1 MIFPAIKQTIKS
13 LLLNKVRSFLTML
26 GIIVGVAAVI
36 IIMSIGSGAQS
47 LILGQI
53 ESFGADTVSVLPGK
67 ADDDKPP
74 ASAMGIVITT
84 LNYEDYLAL
93 LNKKNI
99 PNVSSVV
106 AYSNSA
112 ADLSYS
118 GISYS
123 TSVSG
128 TTHAY
133 IDVEGGEIVVGRFFN
148 KDEEKNLSKVVVLG
162 NTVKNELFGEKSA
175 VGKKIKIKKHLFEVI
190 GTMAERGKVAF
201 QDYDDKVF
209 IPLKTEQKLLSGVSH
224 LGLIRLKLANE
235 DEIARSIEDIVITLR
250 QEHNIKNQT
259 GSDDDFS
266 IRSAAQAIDVIKT
279 ITDSLKYFL
288 AAMAALS
295 LLVGGI
301 GIMNIMLVNVNE
313 KTKEIGLRKALGATN
328 KDIIFQFLLET
339 VTITVIGGIL
349 GIIGGVF
356 VSYIVSL
363 VMVFLNYSWKFEI
376 LTESILAGI
385 FVSTVIGLI
394 FGLYPAKKASNLEP
408 IEALRYE

>member
-1 MIFPAIKQTIKS
+1 
-13 LLLNKVRSFLTML
+13 ML
-26 GIIVGVAAVI
+26 GIIVGVGAVI
-36 IIMSIGSGAQS
+36 VIMSIGSGAQS
-47 LILGQI
+47 LILGQV
-53 ESFGADTVSVLPGK
+53 ESFGADTISVLPGK
-67 ADDDKPP
+67 ADDDGPP

-84 LNYEDYLAL
+84 LKYGDYLAL
-93 LNKKNI
+93 SNKKNV

-118 GISYS
+118 GVNYS

-128 TTHAY
+128 CTHSY
-133 IDVEGGEIVVGRFFN
+133 IEVEGGEIEEGRFFN

-162 NTVKNELFGEKSA
+162 STVKNELFGEKNA
-175 VGKKIKIKKHLFEVI
+175 IGKKIKIKKHLFEVI
-190 GTMAERGKVAF
+190 GVMKERGKVAF

-209 IPLKTEQKLLSGVSH
+209 IPLKTEQKILSGVNH
-224 LGLIRLKLANE
+224 LGLIRLKLLDENDIPRSME
-235 DEIARSIEDIVITLR
+235 DVRITLR
-250 QEHNIKNQT
+250 QEHDIINQIGT
-259 GSDDDFS
+259 DDDFS
-266 IRSAAQAIDVIKT
+266 VRNAAQALDMIKT
-279 ITDSLKYFL
+279 ITDALKYFL

-328 KDIIFQFLLET
+328 QNIIFQFLLET
-339 VTITVIGGIL
+339 VTITSIGGIFGIL
-349 GIIGGVF
+349 GGILI
-356 VSYIVSL
+356 SYLVSL
-363 VMVFLNYSWKFEI
+363 VMIFLDYNWKFEI
-376 LTESILAGI
+376 LPESIFAGI
-385 FVSTVIGLI
+385 FVSTIIGLI